1 MPMLEGPAP
10 FVVKRHEA
18 TSERSIW
25 PSMSSL
31 FPVSSQLMVVCVP
44 SVFVNVT
51 EGLSLKGDGKIGGS
65 RKLFPEADES
75 QFGLHVRCS
84 DFPHLRIPGDG
95 RAESRE
101 HERAEHAEDDQ
112 RADDFQQRE
121 TQLGGTG
128 IRTHGKA
135 PRNSA

>member
-1 MPMLEGPAP
+1 
-10 FVVKRHEA
+10 
-18 TSERSIW
+18 
-25 PSMSSL
+25 MSSL

-51 EGLSLKGDGKIGGS
+51 EGLSLKGDSGK
-65 RKLFPEADES
+65 PEADES
-75 QFGLHVRCS
+75 QFGLHVRRS

-121 TQLGGTG
+121 TPLGGAG

-135 PRNSA
+135 PRNRA